1 MGKLP
6 LMYFVPKEYDLT
18 LVCINHLIRSL
29 SNFDFLE
36 ESIFRPV
43 TDEQFLYDKFYL
55 PRVLVY
61 TGQFL
66 YDKFYLPRVLVY
78 TEQFLYDKV
87 VNT

>member
-6 LMYFVPKEYDLT
+6 LMYFVPNEYDLT

-43 TDEQFLYDKFYL
+43 TDEQFYL

-61 TGQFL
+61 TEQFL